1 MTLTNHQ
8 MPVPRLDS
16 KCVWFLHTSQ
26 LWRVRQSLGCRVKT
40 LTHFAMGQP
49 RELFPSFPV

>member
-16 KCVWFLHTSQ
+16 KRVWFLHTSQ